1 MFSVSQRL
9 FGVWEK
15 VKNGPTRNSQ
25 SIEGADVY
33 AEWHGDL
40 LREAKMPRRAY
51 WGALEKPL
59 GLYNLLCDFWVVGDT
74 WACDVLGHSEVFC

>member
-1 MFSVSQRL
+1 M
-9 FGVWEK
+9 
-15 VKNGPTRNSQ
+15 
-25 SIEGADVY
+25 Y